1 MTMTTLLLASLLS
14 AVLVFLVSSIVHMAT
29 PWHAGDF
36 EKVPNEDGVMAALR
50 PFNLA
55 PGSYVMPRPS
65 SMKDLGSPEFKAKH
79 RLGPSAMLHVLPG
92 GQTGMGQQLVSWFL
106 YSAIVALMAGYVT
119 SRGVGAGAPFMGVAE
134 FVGAVAFMG
143 YAVGLW
149 QMSIWYRRSW
159 VVTLKSTIDGI
170 VYGALTG
177 LAFAWLWPR

>member
-65 SMKDLGSPEFKAKH
+65 SMKDLGSPEFKEKH
-79 RLGPSAMLHVLPG
+79 RLGPSAMLHVLPA
-92 GQTGMGQQLVSWFL
+92 GQTGMGQQLASWFL

-119 SRGVGAGAPFMGVAE
+119 RLAGAP
-134 FVGAVAFMG
+134 
-143 YAVGLW
+143 LW
-149 QMSIWYRRSW
+149 AWP
-159 VVTLKSTIDGI
+159 L
-170 VYGALTG
+170 
-177 LAFAWLWPR
+177 LAPCVMDMPSDCGDVDLCRFGSSR